1 MPRWDGHPQHTASL
15 PAAHPQLPPGR
26 SGQESCSW
34 GTARHQLQ
42 PCLQAGQENKDQ
54 GPPRPGCNSHGLG
67 MGGGKGLAGLA
78 GLASTPAPLV
88 PWPHLLK
95 MTIVSFFQL
104 GVDHKNFLELLN
116 ILTQNLS
123 DVYIPRAGSERLT
136 AVLPST
142 WSGSGAKV
150 QSQGDQASHS

>member
-1 MPRWDGHPQHTASL
+1 
-15 PAAHPQLPPGR
+15 
-26 SGQESCSW
+26 
-34 GTARHQLQ
+34 
-42 PCLQAGQENKDQ
+42 
-54 GPPRPGCNSHGLG
+54 

-150 QSQGDQASHS
+150 QSQGDQANHS